1 MNVIAVAVIAALA
14 VAQGPCPREQGVFM
28 SEASARVQANDMAGA
43 LDLLRK
49 MGASGC
55 VDAVIGMTYV
65 QGLVAAR
72 AAYTAGGSDASL
84 VPVRRAIDAL
94 EQIAQGEPGPAEIA
108 RLLLHAAAAAA
119 QSERDEMMLYLE
131 HAEQMDGLLRG
142 AGQPAAPLLTAAEV
156 SGDLWLQVHRYDD
169 ARRAFMK
176 AAGQVGMTPRVKAGL
191 ARVDAAR

>member
-1 MNVIAVAVIAALA
+1 MLAWVVAVALTAA
-14 VAQGPCPREQGVFM
+14 QTPCPGEQGAFM
-28 SEASARVQANDMAGA
+28 SEASARVQANDMTGA

-49 MGASGC
+49 MSASGC

-72 AAYTAGGSDASL
+72 TAYTEGGSDASL
-84 VPVRRAIDAL
+84 EPVRRAIGAL
-94 EQIAQGEPGPAEIA
+94 EQIAQDEPGPAEIA